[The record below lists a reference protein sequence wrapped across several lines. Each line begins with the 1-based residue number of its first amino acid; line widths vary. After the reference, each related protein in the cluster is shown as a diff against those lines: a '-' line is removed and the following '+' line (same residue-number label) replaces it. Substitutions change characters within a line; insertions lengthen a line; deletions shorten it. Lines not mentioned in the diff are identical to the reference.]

1 MRAVLDASAALHLV
15 LGSEQAVELAA
26 ALEACDLV
34 IAPDLFHGEV
44 ANALWKY
51 VRAGHLDVDGA
62 LSCYEEAI
70 ALVDEFERDG
80 HLATEALVAAA
91 HHDHPV
97 YDCLY
102 LVLARRHGCKLLTR
116 DARLIALAAQIA
128 PESVT
133 PPVRGG
139 GRAGR
144 RPSR

>member
-1 MRAVLDASAALHLV
+1 VRAVLDASAALHLV
-15 LGSEQAVELAA
+15 LGSEQAGELAA

-51 VRAGHLDVDGA
+51 VRAGHLDVEGA
-62 LSCYEEAI
+62 LACYEEAI

-91 HHDHPV
+91 RHDHPV

-102 LVLARRHGCKLLTR
+102 LVLARRHGCRLLTK
-116 DARLIALAAQIA
+116 DSRLLALAGRIA
-128 PESVT
+128 PESVP
-133 PPVRGG
+133 PPVRAR
-139 GRAGR
+139 GRGR
-144 RPSR
+144 RPTSR